1 MRFAS
6 DNAFGVH
13 ESMLAALRRVN
24 DGVAVSYGADEETRS
39 VERRMAEIFECDVTV
54 FLVATGTAANAIS
67 LSTLTPP
74 YGAVLCHP
82 ESHIMVDECGAPE
95 FYCGGAKLVP
105 VPGEDGKISAE
116 SLRHVLDGLIVG
128 EQHQVQAAALSLT
141 QVTEAGTVY
150 TVDEIGVLAS
160 MAKARSMKVHMDGAR
175 FANAVVATGASPADL
190 TWRAGVDILSF
201 GATKNG
207 AMGAE
212 AVVLFDRSLS
222 DDFMYRRKRGGHL
235 ISKGRFVAAQFQAY
249 FDDGLWLDLAGHAN
263 KMARRFADGIE
274 VSNVARL
281 AYPVDANEVF
291 VFMPGQV
298 HEKLQKSG
306 AIYSSWPGAGPQD
319 ERRRRDGEIL
329 ARMVTSFETPESDV
343 DDFLATL
350 SDHSS

>member
-24 DGVAVSYGADEETRS
+24 DGVATSYGADDESRS
-39 VERRMAEIFECDVTV
+39 VETRMSEIFECDVTV
-54 FLVATGTAANAIS
+54 FLVATGTAANAIA

-105 VPGEDGKISAE
+105 VWGEDGKISADA
-116 SLRHVLDGLIVG
+116 LRDSLDGLIVG

-150 TVDEIGVLAS
+150 TVDEIGALAG
-160 MAKARSMKVHMDGAR
+160 MARERSMKVHMDGAR

-190 TWRAGVDILSF
+190 TWRAGVDVLSF

-235 ISKGRFVAAQFQAY
+235 ISKGRFVAAQFSAY
-249 FDDGLWLDLAGHAN
+249 FDEDLWLDLARHAN
-263 KMARRFADGIE
+263 AMARRFAEGIE
-274 VSNVARL
+274 ASDVARL
-281 AYPVDANEVF
+281 AYPVQANEAF
-291 VFMPGQV
+291 VFLPEQV
-298 HEKLQKSG
+298 HVKLQAAG
-306 AIYSSWPGAGPQD
+306 AIYSQWPGAGPQD
-319 ERRRRDGEIL
+319 ERRRRDGEVL
-329 ARMVTSFETPESDV
+329 VRMVTSFQTPESDV
-343 DDFLATL
+343 DQFLSAL
-350 SDHSS
+350 SDCST